1 MLKVKL
7 FSYGYADSLEEGL
20 NAFLSEFKNP
30 ANVIDIKYSTS
41 MNGED
46 NIQGGK
52 VETLYSALVYYK
64 DYSKDYSGNA

>member
-7 FSYGYADSLEEGL
+7 FSHGHAESLEEGL

-41 MNGED
+41 MTGEE
-46 NIQGGK
+46 NMNYSQGGR

-64 DYSKDYSGNA
+64 D